1 MTGDLTPSRLHPA
14 DAARTATIGLRTRP
28 TRALLS
34 ALGILIGIAAMIAV
48 LGLSESSKS
57 DLLAQLDRLG
67 TNLLRVQATE
77 GISLGAAQLP
87 KTAVGMT
94 RRLEGVREV
103 SAQVDVAAN
112 VFRTDYIP
120 AARTGGLM
128 VKAVDTR
135 IIGTLKGTVAAG
147 RFLDNVAARYPE
159 AVLGSVAAERLGIT
173 DLSKR
178 PRIWIG
184 DQWFSVI
191 GILRTLD
198 LNPDLDRSAIIG
210 IPAAQIYLG
219 SDGVA
224 STIFVRTDPGSVDR
238 VLGLLASA
246 VNPQQPD
253 QVQASR
259 PTAAIEARAAAA
271 SALTQLLLGLGAVT
285 LLVGAVGIG
294 NIMVI
299 SVLERRSEIG
309 VRRALGATR
318 RHIAVQFL
326 TESLLLAAI
335 GGTGGV
341 AAGGLIT
348 LAYARIRGW
357 SVILLPRDLGAG
369 IATALLVGAL
379 AGLYPALRASRMPP
393 TEALRAV

>member
-14 DAARTATIGLRTRP
+14 DAVRTSTIGLRTRP
-28 TRALLS
+28 TRSLLS

-67 TNLLRVQATE
+67 TNLLRVQAAE
-77 GISLGAAQLP
+77 GIGLGPARLP
-87 KTAVGMT
+87 KTALATTG
-94 RRLEGVREV
+94 RLDGVEEV

-120 AARTGGLM
+120 TTRTGGLT

-135 IIGTLKGTVAAG
+135 ILGTLKGTVAEG
-147 RFLDNVAARYPE
+147 RFLDAATARYPA
-159 AVLGSVAAERLGIT
+159 AVLGSVAAERLGIR
-173 DLSKR
+173 DLSEQ
-178 PRIWIG
+178 PRVWIRNR
-184 DQWFSVI
+184 WFPVI
-191 GILRTLD
+191 GILHTLD

-210 IPAAQIYLG
+210 IPAAKTYLG
-219 SDGVA
+219 SDGAA
-224 STIFVRTDPGSVDR
+224 STIFVRTGPGSVDR

-246 VNPQQPD
+246 VNPEHPD

-259 PTAAIEARAAAA
+259 PTEAIEARAAAA
-271 SALTQLLLGLGAVT
+271 SAFTELLLGLGAVA
-285 LLVGAVGIG
+285 LLVGAVGIA

-299 SVLERRSEIG
+299 SVLEQRSEIG
-309 VRRALGATR
+309 LRRALGATK

-335 GGTGGV
+335 GGTAGV
-341 AAGGLIT
+341 ATGGLIT

-357 SVILLPRDLGAG
+357 GVILPARYLGAG
-369 IATALLVGAL
+369 IATALLIGAL
-379 AGLYPALRASRMPP
+379 AGLYPALRASRMSP
-393 TEALRAV
+393 TEALRTV